1 MTRVDL
7 GSTAA
12 VPGRSEKAPSK
23 VGTRGRTEHMGPLVH
38 ELITWDLVVRSDSG
52 EFVLLDDVQQKLGEA
67 LAQAGSTPDVFVGRP
82 CEACNTLTVTRL
94 VDGSRVC
101 GPCRQSALT
110 TEIRSPSTL
119 SPRHSRPGLRKWRRL
134 AV

>member
-1 MTRVDL
+1 MTHVDL
-7 GSTAA
+7 GSAAA
-12 VPGRSEKAPSK
+12 VPGPSK
-23 VGTRGRTEHMGPLVH
+23 VGTRGRIEHMAPLVH
-38 ELITWDLVVRSDSG
+38 ELIAWDLVVRSDSG

-67 LAQAGSTPDVFVGRP
+67 LARAGSTPDVFVGRP
-82 CEACNTLTVTRL
+82 CEGCNTVTVTQL

-110 TEIRSPSTL
+110 TEIQSPSIP

-134 AV
+134 AI